1 MSQAAAVAEEDAAND
16 KLAWSGVTKAFGANR
31 VLQGVDLAVAPR
43 ESLVLFGTSGS
54 GKSLLLKCTLGLIPP
69 DSGSVRID
77 GEETTAYDA
86 RQHTALMDRIGM
98 LFQYSGLFDSLP
110 VWENVAFRLRHGP
123 IRVRRRAAK
132 DAALEALDKVGL
144 DARVADLLP
153 SDLSGGMQKR
163 VGLARAI
170 LGRPRLLI
178 FDEPNSGLDP
188 VTAGEIDALIRSLVT
203 DLGAAAMTITHD
215 MASIRAIADEVLL
228 LDAGRA
234 RWRGPVED
242 LNGAEDPLLAR
253 FLSR

>member
-1 MSQAAAVAEEDAAND
+1 MIRLDHIAKSFGGVPVLEDVSLEIVSGQSLAILGRSGTGKSVLARIALGLMAADAGQVMIDGAPMSAKVRRGLMTQT
-16 KLAWSGVTKAFGANR
+16 G
-31 VLQGVDLAVAPR
+31 
-43 ESLVLFGTSGS
+43 VLFQG
-54 GKSLLLKCTLGLIPP
+54 
-69 DSGSVRID
+69 
-77 GEETTAYDA
+77 AA
-86 RQHTALMDRIGM
+86 
-98 LFQYSGLFDSLP
+98 LFDSLP

-123 IRVRRRAAK
+123 KRVRRRAAK

-215 MASIRAIADEVLL
+215 MASIRAIADEVFL

-234 RWRGPVED
+234 RWQGPVED
-242 LNGAEDPLLAR
+242 LDGAKDPLLAR

>member
-1 MSQAAAVAEEDAAND
+1 MIRLNHIAKSFGGVPVLEDVSLEIAPGQSLAVLGRSGTGKSVLARIALGLMAPDAGQVTIDGAPMSAKVRRGLMSQT
-16 KLAWSGVTKAFGANR
+16 G
-31 VLQGVDLAVAPR
+31 
-43 ESLVLFGTSGS
+43 VLFQG
-54 GKSLLLKCTLGLIPP
+54 
-69 DSGSVRID
+69 
-77 GEETTAYDA
+77 AA
-86 RQHTALMDRIGM
+86 
-98 LFQYSGLFDSLP
+98 LFDSLP

-123 IRVRRRAAK
+123 KRVRRRAAR

-153 SDLSGGMQKR
+153 ADLSGGMQKR

-170 LGRPRLLI
+170 LGRPRLLV

-234 RWRGPVED
+234 RWQGPVED
-242 LNGAEDPLLAR
+242 LDHAEDPLLAR